1 MLQEFELVGDIT
13 PRNSDENYYRDSLS
27 SLLPDS
33 VLQKLDIADSKGLD
47 CSGGASELLKQ
58 NTSEVKTA
66 LIKVLLTKRE
76 RLRSV
81 YLRKRQIKM
90 MEKQKKMQMKL
101 TKEDELA
108 RQAE

>member
-27 SLLPDS
+27 SLLPAS
-33 VLQKLDIADSKGLD
+33 VFQKLQISDSKSLD
-47 CSGGASELLKQ
+47 CSGGASEFVKQ
-58 NTSEVKTA
+58 NTTEVKAA

-81 YLRKRQIKM
+81 YLRKR
-90 MEKQKKMQMKL
+90 
-101 TKEDELA
+101 
-108 RQAE
+108 